1 LRRSKDVYKIR
12 DAEPSRRG
20 PARIPQHPQLHLYE
34 DEEFDAG
41 KKDPEADDPN
51 EWLLGPER
59 QLSSKAKA

>member
-1 LRRSKDVYKIR
+1 MSTKSVTLNRAAAAQLEYRK
-12 DAEPSRRG
+12 
-20 PARIPQHPQLHLYE
+20 HPQLHLYE